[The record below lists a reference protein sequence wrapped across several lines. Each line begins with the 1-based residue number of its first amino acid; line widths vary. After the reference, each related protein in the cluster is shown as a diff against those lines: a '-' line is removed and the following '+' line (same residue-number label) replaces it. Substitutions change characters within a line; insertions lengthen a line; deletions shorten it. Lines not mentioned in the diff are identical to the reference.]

1 MADTQDDATALVERL
16 EAELR
21 DVTLV
26 RFGHDDAWWLGTWL
40 WRTAAE
46 RGLGVTVD
54 VRRGEHQLV
63 HAARPGTAADNDG
76 WIDRKVRLVNR
87 FATASYVVG
96 RRLAAAGQ
104 TVADLGLDPRL
115 FVAAG
120 GCVPLVVDG
129 AGMVGTL
136 AVSGLPQADDHALA
150 LEALRALR
158 AAQEA
163 GEV

>member
-1 MADTQDDATALVERL
+1 MADTQDDATALVARL
-16 EAELR
+16 EAELQ

-26 RFGHDDAWWLGTWL
+26 RFGHDDAWWLGTWV
-40 WRTAAE
+40 WRVAAE
-46 RGLGVTVD
+46 RDLPVVVD

-63 HAARPGTAADNDG
+63 HASRPGTCADNDG
-76 WIDRKVRLVNR
+76 WVERKVRTVRR
-87 FATASYVVG
+87 FGTASYVVG
-96 RRLAAAGQ
+96 RRLAAKGQ
-104 TVADLGLDPRL
+104 TLADYGLDPARY
-115 FVAAG
+115 ATAG
-120 GCVPLVVDG
+120 GCVPVVVDG
-129 AGMVGTL
+129 AGAVGTL

>member
-1 MADTQDDATALVERL
+1 MGDAQQDAADLVARL
-16 EAELR
+16 EQELR

-40 WRTAAE
+40 WRVAGE
-46 RGLGVTVD
+46 RDLPVVVD
-54 VRRGEHQLV
+54 VRRGEHQLF
-63 HAARPGTAADNDG
+63 HAARAGTSADNDG
-76 WIDRKVRLVNR
+76 WVDRKVRLVRR

-96 RRLAAAGQ
+96 RRLAASGQ
-104 TVADLGLDPRL
+104 TVADLGLDPTL
-115 FVAAG
+115 YVAAG
-120 GCVPLVVDG
+120 GCVPVVVDG

-158 AAQEA
+158 SAQEA